1 MANRMPSGALPE
13 HPRYRFE
20 KCLRTSAVSQ
30 VYLAQPIRTS
40 QDAVTLSQPVIVK
53 SLDLSR
59 LERWKDQELF
69 EREMAVLEQLNHPQI
84 PRYIEHFTPEEM
96 THHCFLVMERVPG
109 QNLLELMAS
118 GWRPAVTQVF
128 DVAAQALRIL
138 VYLQSLRPPVVH
150 RDIKPSN
157 LMWDQESETLYMIDF
172 GAVQAAQQHGEQTI
186 VGSFGYMA
194 PEQYRGH
201 ASPASD
207 LYGLGMTLIHILS
220 GQSPETLPWQH
231 AGTLQAIPDLTAIRG
246 VNQLSAV
253 EQAWLRF
260 LIAPEAS
267 ERYATAEAA
276 LADWVYMQAH
286 GTLQKQQTSGANL
299 KAGLVQTQRSQQRLW
314 LWGGL
319 ICLSLGLI
327 WAGWQSHFMQK
338 VGLLKRQSAVIYG
351 EGDSCFTQEVTLPEP
366 DNSPDAQR
374 LREAWL
380 ALAPLPDH
388 WQDIKAPWFST
399 DTQLGDYWRCRMR
412 PQDGAFAKAA
422 YQSLINFPQNT
433 DLVIK
438 AINLMPHDVPADEK
452 DADYL
457 VALLEEGLQRY
468 GDYQTEKQGSDTAG
482 GLVRHLMA
490 HYLRLEQPQKAE
502 QLAEDFFAQHGA
514 DINPHMYQLLSLQ
527 WADALALQSKTAQ
540 ALRVLDEA
548 LKKPGSWNQ
557 KIQKRRLQII
567 EGVT

>member
-30 VYLAQPIRTS
+30 VYLAQPIRAS
-40 QDAVTLSQPVIVK
+40 QDAVALSQPVIVK

-69 EREMAVLEQLNHPQI
+69 EREIGVLEQLKHPQI
-84 PRYIEHFTPEEM
+84 PRYIEHFTPEG
-96 THHCFLVMERVPG
+96 TLHQCFLVMERVPG
-109 QNLLELMAS
+109 QNLLELMAK
-118 GWRPAVTQVF
+118 GWRPTVTQVF
-128 DVAAQALRIL
+128 HLAAQALHIL

-172 GAVQAAQQHGEQTI
+172 GSVQAAQQHGEQTI

-207 LYGLGMTLIHILS
+207 LYGLGMTLLHVFS
-220 GQSPETLPWQH
+220 GQSPEALPWQH
-231 AGTLQAIPDLTAIRG
+231 AGTLQATPDFAAIPG

-276 LADWVYMQAH
+276 LADLVYMQEH
-286 GTLQKQQTSGANL
+286 GTLQKQQTSAANL
-299 KAGLVQTQRSQQRLW
+299 KTGLVQTQRSQQRLW
-314 LWGGL
+314 LWSGL
-319 ICLSLGLI
+319 ICLSLGLV
-327 WAGWQSHFMQK
+327 WAGWQGHFMQRIELS
-338 VGLLKRQSAVIYG
+338 GSQSALIYG

-366 DNSPDAQR
+366 DNSPEAQR
-374 LREAWL
+374 LRKEWL
-380 ALAPLPDH
+380 SLAPLPAH
-388 WQDIKAPWFST
+388 WQKIKAPWFAT
-399 DTQLGDYWRCRMR
+399 EKQLLHYWQCRMR
-412 PQDGAFAKAA
+412 PQEGSFAKAA
-422 YQSLINFPQNT
+422 YQSLVNFPQNT
-433 DLVIK
+433 DLVVR
-438 AINLMPHDVPADEK
+438 AINLMPHDIPADEK
-452 DADYL
+452 DADHV
-457 VALLEEGLQRY
+457 VALLKQGIERY
-468 GDYQTEKQGSDTAG
+468 WDYQAENSGSDTVAG
-482 GLVRHLMA
+482 MVGDLARHE
-490 HYLRLEQPQKAE
+490 LRQNKPEAAE
-502 QLAEDFFAQHGA
+502 ALIMRFIKDHGQ
-514 DINPHMYQLLSLQ
+514 DINPHMYQILSLD
-527 WADALALQSKTAQ
+527 WAEALQSQGRAAE
-540 ALRVLDEA
+540 ALQVLDAA

-557 KIQKRRLQII
+557 KILKKQAEI
-567 EGVT
+567 EQDI